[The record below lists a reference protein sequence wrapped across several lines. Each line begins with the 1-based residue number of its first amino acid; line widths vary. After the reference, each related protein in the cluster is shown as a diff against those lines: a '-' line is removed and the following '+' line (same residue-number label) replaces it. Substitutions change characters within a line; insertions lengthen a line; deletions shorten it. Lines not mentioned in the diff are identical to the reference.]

1 MYIYLWIYIVIYI
14 LDCLCICVFQR
25 ALAAVHHICMHR
37 MLKTV
42 TTAPRPVARAL
53 LPADMIYLSILAAHA
68 ESSDSSAFGGRQQ
81 IAVQKSRYQGAS
93 AGCHAQA

>member
-1 MYIYLWIYIVIYI
+1 MYVYISVCVCAFICISMDIYVIAKNS
-14 LDCLCICVFQR
+14 DNSTDTCR
-25 ALAAVHHICMHR
+25 ARQVS
-37 MLKTV
+37 
-42 TTAPRPVARAL
+42 L
-53 LPADMIYLSILAAHA
+53 LPVDMLYLSILAAHA